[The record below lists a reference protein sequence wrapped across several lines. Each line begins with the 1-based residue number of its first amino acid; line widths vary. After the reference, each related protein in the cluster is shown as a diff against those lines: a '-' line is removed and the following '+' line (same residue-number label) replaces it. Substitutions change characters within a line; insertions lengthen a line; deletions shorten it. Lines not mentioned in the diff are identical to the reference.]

1 MLVPMQLSLNF
12 IGSTLIIAAGVV
24 VAASQSA
31 DPLDDRQGGRDPIH
45 SRVDVL
51 PTGERVLVEE
61 IVIEAPLAKVWSAY
75 TTEDGYTAWA
85 APKARIDLRVGGTIL
100 TQYGADAEIGDPGTN
115 TLHIVNYVPGRLL
128 TLRAEIADNWPE
140 VMKQDGERLTN
151 VILFESLSP
160 TRTLVESYGVGYGAS
175 PEYEQLLGFFLK
187 ANRSL
192 YLELK
197 RHLE

>member
-1 MLVPMQLSLNF
+1 MQLTPN
-12 IGSTLIIAAGVV
+12 LIISSLVLASGFVFAA
-24 VAASQSA
+24 ARLA
-31 DPLDDRQGGRDPIH
+31 DPVVGQTGERDPIQ

-51 PTGERVLVEE
+51 PTGERILVED
-61 IVIEAPLAKVWSAY
+61 IVIEAALADVWAAY
-75 TTEDGYTAWA
+75 TTEKGYTAWA

-115 TLHIVNYVPGRLL
+115 TLHIVNYVPERLL

-151 VILFESLSP
+151 VILFEALSP
-160 TRTLVESYGVGYGAS
+160 ARTRVESYGVGYGTS
-175 PEYEQLLGFFLK
+175 PEYADLLEFFVS
-187 ANRSL
+187 ANKSL

-197 RHLE
+197 RQLE

>member
-1 MLVPMQLSLNF
+1 MRNLPRLGASALVLV
-12 IGSTLIIAAGVV
+12 AAV
-24 VAASQSA
+24 VAAAPRSVGLEGA
-31 DPLDDRQGGRDPIH
+31 RQDEPDPIR

-51 PTGERVLVEE
+51 PTGERILVEE
-61 IVIEAPLAKVWSAY
+61 VVVEAPLAAVWSAY
-75 TTEDGYTAWA
+75 TTEEGYTAWA

-115 TLHIVNYVPGRLL
+115 TLHIVNYVPERLL
-128 TLRAEIADNWPE
+128 TMRAEVGDNWPE

-151 VILFESLSP
+151 VVLFEALSP
-160 TRTLVESYGVGYGAS
+160 TRTKVESYGIGYGTS
-175 PEYEQLLGFFLK
+175 PEYERLLQFFVE

-192 YLELK
+192 YVELK

>member
-1 MLVPMQLSLNF
+1 MPAHSGLVVLA
-12 IGSTLIIAAGVV
+12 STLVLASGVV
-24 VAASQSA
+24 CTPSRSA
-31 DPLDDRQGGRDPIH
+31 RPVDAPQDAEEPIQ

-51 PTGERVLVEE
+51 PTGERILVEE
-61 IVIEAPLAKVWSAY
+61 ILIDAPLAEVWRAY
-75 TTEDGYTAWA
+75 TTEEGYTAWA

-115 TLHIVNYVPGRLL
+115 TLHIVNYVPERVL

-140 VMKQDGERLTN
+140 VMKQDGDRLTN
-151 VILFESLSP
+151 VILFDALSP
-160 TRTLVESYGVGYGAS
+160 TRTRVESFGIGYGDS
-175 PEYEQLLGFFLK
+175 PEYEELLEFFLT

-192 YLELK
+192 YVELK

>member
-1 MLVPMQLSLNF
+1 MQFSA
-12 IGSTLIIAAGVV
+12 TLIIRSLVLASGVV
-24 VAASQSA
+24 FTASHVAAPVGSQT
-31 DPLDDRQGGRDPIH
+31 GERDPIL

-51 PTGERVLVEE
+51 PTGERILVED
-61 IVIEAPLAKVWSAY
+61 IVIEAALADVWAAY
-75 TTEDGYTAWA
+75 TTEVGYTAWA

-115 TLHIVNYVPGRLL
+115 TLHIVNYVPERLL

-140 VMKQDGERLTN
+140 VMKQDGEKLTN

-160 TRTLVESYGVGYGAS
+160 TRTRVESFGVGYGNS
-175 PEYEQLLGFFLK
+175 PEYEELLSFFVT

-192 YLELK
+192 YVELK
-197 RHLE
+197 RQLE